1 MNSTIAVII
10 NLPMLLLLYLIMFF
24 TQALSGKRQFYGV
37 SLNSDYFNKKEFKSL
52 DKKFKSLL
60 TIGFLNF
67 IIIPLVCIYS
77 FKAYEIAF
85 VLPILGFCIYEFCVF
100 IYVHNKVKA
109 LKKDL
114 SLEIKDLELKK
125 TNVILDTDFINE
137 KNIIIKKYSIYF
149 LIPYIITILVSIY
162 VATKYNSLPDIIPT
176 HWGITGMAD
185 AYSPKSVFSV
195 FSTVLMSVGVGII
208 IYISSVQSLKSRAK
222 LNTENIP
229 ESKIAHLYYLNKL
242 AITFLVLNIGCQ
254 VLFISILIATV
265 NAGSINTY
273 IMWPTTIAIIG
284 AAIYQT
290 YLYYKSPS
298 KSKTAVYSVDDDDN
312 NWIFGTFYNNPND
325 PSLFVQKRF
334 GVGWT
339 INIGSTKG
347 KVFFISPFIIL
358 IVILIITFNM

>member
-1 MNSTIAVII
+1 M
-10 NLPMLLLLYLIMFF
+10 
-24 TQALSGKRQFYGV
+24 
-37 SLNSDYFNKKEFKSL
+37 
-52 DKKFKSLL
+52 
-60 TIGFLNF
+60 
-67 IIIPLVCIYS
+67 
-77 FKAYEIAF
+77 
-85 VLPILGFCIYEFCVF
+85 
-100 IYVHNKVKA
+100 
-109 LKKDL
+109 
-114 SLEIKDLELKK
+114 
-125 TNVILDTDFINE
+125 
-137 KNIIIKKYSIYF
+137 
-149 LIPYIITILVSIY
+149 VSIY

-290 YLYYKSPS
+290 YLYYLTVYITINVMLKVIVNDKIRLLIEIMSIISLTLTSLNLLNVGSNYLNILNWYHYFYLGMILGKKKVPLHINKYICIIILNLMFIYSMFYSYQYWDLSFILTNMICVMSLFNLFYSMNNLPNLLIYLGKKSFFIYLNHMLFVGITKSLIIRLCPVLYIFS
-298 KSKTAVYSVDDDDN
+298 PIIVITFCLIEDKVVRLIVLRKSKEKYKKYLA
-312 NWIFGTFYNNPND
+312 
-325 PSLFVQKRF
+325 
-334 GVGWT
+334 
-339 INIGSTKG
+339 IN
-347 KVFFISPFIIL
+347 
-358 IVILIITFNM
+358 